1 MRTQGKCGSSTIV
14 ASALA
19 LLVVLV
25 VLALAACGG
34 SSSTASNSP
43 SAAPSV
49 TPSES
54 TTPLPTPTVAGT
66 LSFAKVSGGYGDIY
80 AVRADGTGLTR
91 LTATSASEEQ
101 SAWSPDARKIAY
113 MVGNAATSAS
123 TCSIRVMK
131 ADGSGSHRLV
141 RGAVAGHAPAWSPD
155 GTKVAFSRFMGG
167 AHASYD
173 LVIVGANGKGL
184 RKVTS
189 GHDDLWAAWAPDG
202 TIYFLRVDD
211 EDPQVYSVEPGGGRP
226 TRITRLTYVAGF
238 ALSPDGKRLALCDFA
253 NDRLVLLPANGDGKP
268 VVLVTEVSNMID
280 MTQSCH
286 VRLAWSPDG
295 KAIAFAASVWNPTGS
310 ALYIVNADGS
320 GLSTVPNTGEV
331 RDPAWRPE

>member
-1 MRTQGKCGSSTIV
+1 METQGKRRSQTIV

-19 LLVVLV
+19 LLVL
-25 VLALAACGG
+25 LAAFALAACGG
-34 SSSTASNSP
+34 SSTTAASSPSTAP
-43 SAAPSV
+43 SM

-54 TTPLPTPTVAGT
+54 ATPLPAPTVAGT
-66 LSFAKVSGGYGDIY
+66 LSFAKVSGGYGDIFV
-80 AVRADGTGLTR
+80 VRADGTGLTR
-91 LTATSASEEQ
+91 LTASSASEEQ

-113 MVGNAATSAS
+113 MVGNATTSES
-123 TCSIRVMK
+123 SCSIRVMK

-141 RGAVAGHAPAWSPD
+141 RGAVAGEAPAWSPD
-155 GTKVAFSRFMGG
+155 GTKVAFSRFMSGDD
-167 AHASYD
+167 SFD

-211 EDPQVYSVEPGGGRP
+211 EDPQVYSVEPGGSRP
-226 TRITRLTYVAGF
+226 TRVTRLAYVAGF
-238 ALSPDGKRLALCDFA
+238 ALSPDGKRLALYDFA

-268 VVLVTEVSNMID
+268 VMLVTEVSNMID

-331 RDPAWRPE
+331 REPAWRPE

>member
-1 MRTQGKCGSSTIV
+1 MGTQGKRGSSTIV

-19 LLVVLV
+19 LLVVLA

-34 SSSTASNSP
+34 SSTTASSSP

-66 LSFAKVSGGYGDIY
+66 LSFAKVSGGDGNIY
-80 AVRADGTGLTR
+80 VVRADGTGLTR

-101 SAWSPDARKIAY
+101 SAWSPDARKIVY
-113 MVGNAATSAS
+113 PVGNGSLYY
-123 TCSIRVMK
+123 IRVMK

-141 RGAVAGHAPAWSPD
+141 RGAVAGYAPAWSPD

-167 AHASYD
+167 DVYYD
-173 LVIVGANGKGL
+173 LVIVGADGKGL

-189 GHDDLWAAWAPDG
+189 GHDDRWAAWAPDG
-202 TIYFLRVDD
+202 TIYFLRLDD
-211 EDPQVYSVEPGGGRP
+211 CQVYSVEPGGGRP
-226 TRITRLTYVAGF
+226 TRITRLDYVAGF
-238 ALSPDGKRLALCDFA
+238 ALSPDGKRLALWDSA
-253 NDRLVLLPANGDGKP
+253 NDRLVLLPANGHGKP
-268 VVLVTEVSNMID
+268 VVLVTEVHNMIKANWG
-280 MTQSCH
+280 C
-286 VRLAWSPDG
+286 LAWSPDG
-295 KAIAFAASVWNPTGS
+295 KAIAFAASDLQNPPGS

-331 RDPAWRPE
+331 WDPAWRPE